1 MNAGNF
7 VGPAT
12 WVFLIAQAGA
22 ALWWASGIDSNVSTL
37 MTSTV
42 TAERIGK
49 LETKVDQM
57 KETNGKLET
66 AVNDLVRELR
76 RNP

>member
-1 MNAGNF
+1 MNTGNF

-12 WVFLIAQAGA
+12 WVFLLAQLGA
-22 ALWWASGIDSNVSTL
+22 ALWWASGIDKTVTRL
-37 MTSTV
+37 DQSTV

-49 LETKVDQM
+49 LETEVKLMAVS
-57 KETNGKLET
+57 NGKLET
-66 AVNDLVRELR
+66 AVNDLLRELR

>member
-1 MNAGNF
+1 MTAGMF
-7 VGPAT
+7 LGPAT
-12 WVFLIAQAGA
+12 WVFLLAQLGA
-22 ALWWASGIDSNVSTL
+22 ALWWASGIDTDVDTL
-37 MTSTV
+37 KQSTV

-66 AVNDLVRELR
+66 AVNELVRELR
-76 RNP
+76 RHP